1 MHYVYIVE
9 CVDGTLYTGYTTN
22 IEKRVEAHNGV
33 SGAKYT
39 RSRQP
44 VRLAYSEEFASK
56 SDALKREAQI
66 KRLSHN
72 AKLSLLTATKGSIP
86 KPN

>member
-33 SGAKYT
+33 NGAKYT

-56 SDALKREAQI
+56 SDALKREMQI
-66 KRLSHN
+66 KRLSHD
-72 AKLSLLTATKGSIP
+72 AKLSLLTAAAVTS
-86 KPN
+86 